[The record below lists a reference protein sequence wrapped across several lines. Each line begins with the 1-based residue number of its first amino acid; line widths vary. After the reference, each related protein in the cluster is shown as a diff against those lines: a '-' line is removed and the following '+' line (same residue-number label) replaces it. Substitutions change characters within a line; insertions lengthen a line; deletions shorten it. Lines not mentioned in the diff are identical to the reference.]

1 VQNYFSIETEVAHR
15 RFEYERELAA
25 TIQVAP
31 TRPERGGQYWSP
43 LAHRLLTSLR
53 SRVASWVPG
62 PSWQATGEP
71 CALTL
76 EGGRATV
83 M

>member
-25 TIQVAP
+25 TMQVAQ
-31 TRPERGGQYWSP
+31 TRLERGKYWSR
-43 LAHRLLTSLR
+43 LAHRLLASLR
-53 SRVASWVPG
+53 CRVGSWVPG
-62 PSWQATGEP
+62 ALWQATGEP